1 MFKSREE
8 LKCWAQAK
16 ARSLGYVIVTQKS
29 YTNESG
35 FFYEVTLMCD
45 RGGEYKPKE
54 TNKKSATKKINCPFQ
69 LIGKY
74 SSMHDGWLMS
84 VICEKHNHS
93 PARNME
99 GHPYARRLSKEEY
112 QMVEDLT
119 KKNVE
124 PHDILSI
131 IKARNKDNVST
142 LKDIYNAQAKIRK
155 AGRVGKQSKMQVKPY
170 TTILKFFSSIY
181 FVLFIFNK

>member
-54 TNKKSATKKINCPFQ
+54 TSKKYATKMINCPFQ
-69 LIGKY
+69 LVGSIQVC
-74 SSMHDGWLMS
+74 M
-84 VICEKHNHS
+84 
-93 PARNME
+93 
-99 GHPYARRLSKEEY
+99 
-112 QMVEDLT
+112 MV
-119 KKNVE
+119 
-124 PHDILSI
+124 
-131 IKARNKDNVST
+131 
-142 LKDIYNAQAKIRK
+142 
-155 AGRVGKQSKMQVKPY
+155 G
-170 TTILKFFSSIY
+170 
-181 FVLFIFNK
+181 